1 MRMIIRFREC
11 ILDKFL
17 FARTHNFDIQYP
29 KGYRHDRQNACRRSV
44 LSRRAHAQPHRRQV
58 EGAHSLEPAR
68 RHDALLGAEKGRARR
83 HAQDAHAAAS
93 RTRGGRPRLAHRLAR
108 RSASGRLRAHAHG
121 REHQTHSHGHV
132 PLGRRLSGE
141 KEPEVLLLDEA
152 ARRRI
157 GAPGKKKA
165 RLQTMLRRALIVQ
178 RFNARI
184 RRPEPRHPCIRFR

>member
-1 MRMIIRFREC
+1 MTDKTPAGEVLCPVALTLSLIGGKWKALILWNLLEGTMRYSALRKAVPDATPKMLTQQLRE
-11 ILDKFL
+11 
-17 FARTHNFDIQYP
+17 
-29 KGYRHDRQNACRRSV
+29 
-44 LSRRAHAQPHRRQV
+44 
-58 EGAHSLEPAR
+58 LEA
-68 RHDALLGAEKGRARR
+68 DGLV
-83 HAQDAHAAAS
+83 S
-93 RTRGGRPRLAHRLAR
+93 RTVWP
-108 RSASGRLRAHAHG
+108 ASGRLRAHAHG